1 MELEE
6 VGWGWWEEV
15 GWVVREWV
23 GGKGGRLWVGRGG
36 SGTGS
41 GRIRVTHFNT

>member
-15 GWVVREWV
+15 GWVVRERV
-23 GGKGGRLWVGRGG
+23 GGEGGRL
-36 SGTGS
+36 
-41 GRIRVTHFNT
+41 VTENVDFIY

>member
-15 GWVVREWV
+15 GWVVRERV
-23 GGKGGRLWVGRGG
+23 GGKGGRLGVGGG
-36 SGTGS
+36 GAEG
-41 GRIRVTHFNT
+41 G